1 MKIMAAVT
9 GLQAENPNF
18 QTNTKHLSSSVMLSL
33 SLVTMQAPR
42 ENEEL
47 ERQSEIKVRKITC

>member
-18 QTNTKHLSSSVMLSL
+18 QTNTKHLSYSVMLSL

-42 ENEEL
+42 ENEGL